1 MKPITYKY
9 KNFEITIYDVHGDN
23 HINVTCA
30 LDGKTFDRTYEVKQ
44 EIESIVMDEEYVYL
58 NDGDENQFVI
68 KFEGETSLIID
79 TFDNRGEHLEVIG
92 CHDFWDDVSFF

>member
-9 KNFEITIYDVHGDN
+9 KNFDITIYDFQGDN
-23 HINVTCA
+23 HINVTCS
-30 LDGKTFDRTYEVKQ
+30 LEGKSFNRAYEVKQ
-44 EIESIVMDEEYVYL
+44 EVESIVIDEEYVYL

-68 KFEGETSLIID
+68 KFEGESCLIID

-92 CHDFWDDVSFF
+92 CHDFYDDV